1 MLLEKTKEYF
11 ITRYSLVPDSQIDL
25 ASLAGVTK
33 EQKFYNWISSFSE
46 QKRIDTICRGK
57 NYTLYCNK
65 LSDESFFITFAKEL
79 TQTIGEKT
87 ETGIIDKEIKNYQKC
102 NILVNI
108 PNQWMIIEK
117 CSEISSKIEH
127 QTNIIASVI
136 GIFLEAFDLCFELNI
151 LTEENNFWH
160 YVSQHKDTITD
171 VDITLVS
178 PNFLGAIKTVT
189 EFLNATKDKY
199 NTTSIDLHLK
209 NNDGKLKIDSN
220 NEFLKDVVKYSS
232 AGGGKWKIKSSA
244 DKKGYSNMENPFII
258 SLPDELSQL
267 KDSDLQAIEGAYAKA
282 KHFDSEHRR

>member
-1 MLLEKTKEYF
+1 MFSEKNKEYF

-25 ASLAGVTK
+25 DTLSGVTK
-33 EQKFYNWISSFSE
+33 EQKFYNWINNFSE
-46 QKRIDTICRGK
+46 RKRIDTMSRGK

-136 GIFLEAFDLCFELNI
+136 DNFLESFDLCFELNI
-151 LTEENNFWH
+151 LTEENHFWH
-160 YVSQHKDTITD
+160 YISEHKDTITE

-178 PNFLGAIKTVT
+178 PNFLGGIKSVT
-189 EFLNATKDKY
+189 EFLKATKDLY

-232 AGGGKWKIKSSA
+232 AGGGNWRIRSSA

-267 KDSDLQAIEGAYAKA
+267 KDADLQAIEGAYVTAKRL
-282 KHFDSEHRR
+282 DSEHRR